1 MFGTYTASCS
11 NLDFVEPT
19 LCETLYYLTE
29 PILLT
34 FHSPCGL
41 LLVLNQEYRAR
52 EAVVCQHVVYYC
64 LQSPTSLPEP
74 PSSANPRPWPR
85 QLSVWMTTVSI
96 PSISIHVR
104 TVRPLWITAV
114 STLGNVVRPSGVVCL
129 DESVQEGTAWWT
141 DIGHWTWEI
150 PSASHH
156 NYNQYHCHY
165 DGTVKLLLIPS
176 HRSCHSLTA
185 VVPPNNPLEYCSV
198 QFDHG
203 TRSSCRPIHVL
214 QTRVPCQAYMLSTPL
229 PKSTHGAASNIGVAS
244 TPGSVTHTPH
254 VLLLT
259 PCSWWHAK

>member
-1 MFGTYTASCS
+1 MWLAPCP
-11 NLDFVEPT
+11 EPGIPRT
-19 LCETLYYLTE
+19 RSRCV
-29 PILLT
+29 PA
-34 FHSPCGL
+34 CRL
-41 LLVLNQEYRAR
+41 LLPSIADFP
-52 EAVVCQHVVYYC
+52 AGASIFG
-64 LQSPTSLPEP
+64 QSPSVAKTAEP
-74 PSSANPRPWPR
+74 
-85 QLSVWMTTVSI
+85 LWMTTVSI

-114 STLGNVVRPSGVVCL
+114 STLGNVVRLSGVVCL

-259 PCSWWHAK
+259 PCSWWPAK